1 MNIKLLLSW
10 TYEYLFCT
18 SLSKASHCTYYY
30 YLQDDDDDKLT
41 IKEEEFNPLES
52 DESQESSNMEVAE
65 EAVWEAQSFNKQYG
79 KKPRLDT
86 ASSNSS
92 ISSANGVS
100 LLNKSLGGKPLT
112 KTGEPDD
119 AYLLKKSTFHALI
132 RSALMEN
139 GASNKLSTAAIYSWC
154 QKRYTYYAERT
165 SHNAAWK
172 R

>member
-1 MNIKLLLSW
+1 MDIYFALCNQA
-10 TYEYLFCT
+10 
-18 SLSKASHCTYYY
+18 SLSSHF
-30 YLQDDDDDKLT
+30 LLIFQDDDDDDKLI

-92 ISSANGVS
+92 ISSANGLS
-100 LLNKSLGGKPLT
+100 LLNKSLGGKSLNR
-112 KTGEPDD
+112 TGEVVCQPDD
-119 AYLLKKSTFHALI
+119 AYLLKKSTLHNLI

>member
-1 MNIKLLLSW
+1 
-10 TYEYLFCT
+10 
-18 SLSKASHCTYYY
+18 
-30 YLQDDDDDKLT
+30 
-41 IKEEEFNPLES
+41 
-52 DESQESSNMEVAE
+52 MEVVE

-119 AYLLKKSTFHALI
+119 AYLLKKSTYHMLI
-132 RSALMEN
+132 RSALIEN
-139 GASNKLSTAAIYSWC
+139 GASNKLSTASIYSWC